1 MRRRRSAAA
10 GRGAGPARAGE
21 FAAFYYSGRA
31 GHLAARVWE
40 SGGRAGA
47 LANPCARVLHPPV
60 AVELSIRNLAR
71 GRLPARP
78 TNEGICIVSEAANNS
93 NEAEET
99 ANDPVFAEEQAHLSE
114 IYAKLVSM
122 RDELSA
128 ELETSHSGAAADLRA
143 LSDEIRPDYGGAAD
157 EVMETLA
164 AIETLNSVIDAYNQY
179 HDFSVDKL
187 RRLLLLLR
195 QPYFAKV
202 RLKMAPDRPARDVYI
217 GAAGMTDERS
227 RPLIVDWRNP
237 VAETYYN
244 QENGETSYTVNGRTR
259 TVELELRRQFSITRD
274 VLNMYFDTTV
284 AIEDSLLLSALKS
297 HHSEKLK
304 DITATIQRE
313 QNEVVRHEDVPALLV
328 NGVAGSGK
336 TSVMLQRIAFL
347 LYRQRE
353 TLSPSQVHLFGPN
366 AVFEHYIDNVLPSM
380 GEANPEVYTW
390 RDFCEAHGAGGR
402 DLGVDCPPENLRR
415 LEEELPNLT
424 LTVSDLKEIRC
435 NDVVML
441 KANQIEGAV
450 DKYARFGVGP
460 RFCALVTD
468 DLHERVNRR
477 IGSMARDE
485 ELQEEMLG
493 LDVDDQVRFFGETI
507 SPETEEETASYTRQW
522 LEQVYAGAHD
532 EVDRLAWLKLD
543 RVAMRMLGSQSVS
556 SSEWLYLR
564 LLVTGRGDTDARF
577 VMIDEV
583 QDYTVAQLMVLAR
596 HFSRAHFLMLG
607 DEHQAIREG
616 TASFDEIRE
625 LFSHTHGSV
634 DEVRLLTSYRSS
646 PEITALFSSLVEQD
660 GAVKLASVQRAG
672 VAPVMEALP
681 GKDEFLARL
690 REEVAA
696 AHEAEGLTAVVAAD
710 DGAVSWLA
718 KQLGDAVEVI
728 GKDRELPGEGVV
740 LMSLRLAKGLEFDQ
754 VIVPDAS
761 AETYPDTPLARR
773 RLYTAVSRA
782 MHRVTLLAQGELS
795 PLLG

>member
-1 MRRRRSAAA
+1 MS
-10 GRGAGPARAGE
+10 
-21 FAAFYYSGRA
+21 
-31 GHLAARVWE
+31 
-40 SGGRAGA
+40 
-47 LANPCARVLHPPV
+47 
-60 AVELSIRNLAR
+60 
-71 GRLPARP
+71 
-78 TNEGICIVSEAANNS
+78 SEPMNAQGQ
-93 NEAEET
+93 EPE
-99 ANDPVFAEEQAHLSE
+99 NDPIFVEEQAHLSQ
-114 IYAKLVSM
+114 IYAKLSAM
-122 RDELSA
+122 RDELA
-128 ELETSHSGAAADLRA
+128 DELEAGHAGAAEDLRA
-143 LSDEIRPDYGGAAD
+143 LSDEVRPDFGGEAD

-164 AIETLNSVIDAYNQY
+164 AIETLNAVIDAYNQY

-244 QENGETSYTVNGRTR
+244 QENGQTSYTVNGKTR

-274 VLNMYFDTTV
+274 KLNMYFDTTV
-284 AIEDSLLLSALKS
+284 AIEDSLLLGALRS

-313 QNEVVRHEDVPALLV
+313 QNEVVRHADVPALLV

-347 LYRQRE
+347 LYRERE
-353 TLSPSQVHLFGPN
+353 TLNPNQVHLFGPN

-380 GEANPEVYTW
+380 GEANPQVYTW
-390 RDFCEAHGAGGR
+390 RDFCEQLGAGGR
-402 DLGVDCPPENLRR
+402 DLGEASDPASLKA
-415 LEEELPNLT
+415 LEEGMAGLT
-424 LTVSDLKEIRC
+424 LTVSDLREIRC
-435 NDVVML
+435 GETVML
-441 KANQIEGAV
+441 KANQVEGAV
-450 DKYARFGVGP
+450 DKFAKFGVGP

-468 DLHERVNRR
+468 DLHDRVNRR
-477 IGSMARDE
+477 IASMARDE

-493 LDVDDQVRFFGETI
+493 LDVDEQVQFFGETV
-507 SPETEEETASYTRQW
+507 SPENEEETFSLTRRW
-522 LEQVYAGAHD
+522 LEQRFAAAHD
-532 EVDRLAWLKLD
+532 EVDKLSWLRLD
-543 RVAMRMLGSQSVS
+543 RIAMRMLGTKSVS

-583 QDYTVAQLMVLAR
+583 QDYTLTQLMVLAR

-616 TASFDEIRE
+616 TASFPQIRE
-625 LFSHTHGSV
+625 LFARTHGSV
-634 DEVRLLTSYRSS
+634 DECRLLTSYRSS
-646 PEITALFSSLVEQD
+646 PEITALFSGLVEHD
-660 GAVKLASVQRAG
+660 APVKLASVQRAG
-672 VAPVMEALP
+672 VAPVMEAL
-681 GKDEFLARL
+681 GSKEEFLERL
-690 REEVAA
+690 RAEVAA

-710 DGAVSWLA
+710 DGAVSWLG
-718 KQLGDAVEVI
+718 KQLGDAVEVV
-728 GKDRELPGEGVV
+728 GKDRELPAAGVV

-754 VIVPDAS
+754 VIIPDAS
-761 AETYPDTPLARR
+761 AETYPDTPLSRR

-782 MHRVTLLAQGELS
+782 MHRVTLLAQGELT
-795 PLLG
+795 PLVG